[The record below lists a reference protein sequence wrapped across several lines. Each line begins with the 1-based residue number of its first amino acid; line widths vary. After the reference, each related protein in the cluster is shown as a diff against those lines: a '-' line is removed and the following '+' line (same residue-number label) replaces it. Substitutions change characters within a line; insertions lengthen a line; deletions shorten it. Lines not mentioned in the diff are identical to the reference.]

1 MPAAICG
8 RQALVV
14 RVILATK
21 ILHAFVNG
29 FDARVHHAQRQA
41 WLQWRQKDGEAE
53 AEEQRFS
60 KNRHCWRGGG
70 QAPY

>member
-14 RVILATK
+14 RVILATE

-53 AEEQRFS
+53 AEEHLKRVIHVKMEFA
-60 KNRHCWRGGG
+60 R
-70 QAPY
+70 